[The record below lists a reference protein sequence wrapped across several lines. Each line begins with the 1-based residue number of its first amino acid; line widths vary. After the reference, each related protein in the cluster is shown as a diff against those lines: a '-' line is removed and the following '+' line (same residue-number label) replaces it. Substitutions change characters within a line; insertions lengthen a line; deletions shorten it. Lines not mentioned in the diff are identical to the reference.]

1 MDQPSV
7 EDLRRVPLFA
17 GLSDDERGALAD
29 LFDVMEYD
37 AGRTLVGEGRAG
49 YAFYVIDRGRVE
61 VTHEGETLREL
72 GPGDF
77 FGEIAILGK
86 RPRTATVTSVNPV
99 VVWVLLGSAFEQ
111 LQSARPDVASAL
123 QDAMRERLPED
134 QQD

>member
-7 EDLRRVPLFA
+7 EDLSRVPLLA

-49 YAFYVIDRGRVE
+49 NAFYVIDRGRV
-61 VTHEGETLREL
+61 VVSHDGETLREL

-77 FGEIAILGK
+77 FGEIAILGR
-86 RPRTATVTSVNPV
+86 RPRTATVTSMQPV

-111 LQSARPDVASAL
+111 LQSDRPDVAAAL
-123 QDAMRERLPED
+123 QDAMRQRLHEDPED
-134 QQD
+134 